1 MRFSNHRRSLLRTAA
16 ATLALP
22 LPLAFAQVKPVV
34 RLIVPYTPGASND
47 VIGRLVAEAMA
58 RRSGQTWIVENKPGA
73 GSQLGT
79 DDVAK
84 AVPDGT
90 KLLLGATAGMGV
102 LPAIK
107 AAMPYSVDRDFTY
120 LARVASGPF
129 ALVVSTQHAAKD
141 FAEFIRIAK
150 ANPGSIR
157 MGSAGLGSLDYMGA
171 SLMQSLLGIEMNIIP
186 YKGMAPVLND
196 LRAGHIDATIVSPAT
211 IAPLVADGKVRPL
224 AVLDAKR
231 SPLMPTVPSAIE
243 LQQPQLMVGNW
254 WGIIGPAKL
263 PPQVTDA
270 LRQNLQAVLAD
281 PLFRK
286 SLEDKG
292 FDMAPL
298 VGNAFGEFVVA
309 DLQRWKKLAQQAKI
323 TLVE

>member
-22 LPLAFAQVKPVV
+22 LPLAFAQAKPVV